1 MAYKYSPRRQP
12 SQREPAPNKN
22 GQSSVTC
29 GYQAQIGGY
38 WRNVTILWNKN
49 LMSNSLTI
57 SVDTS
62 ESNRHQ
68 TCKIDIKPWHFWAKR
83 GYKSFEVDGIYIETY
98 WDLRSAKFTGSPE
111 PCTDYYVA
119 LVSDEEVVLLLG
131 DYSKKAYKRIKA
143 RPAMIDAIL
152 VYKKEHVY
160 GKKSFLTRAKLD
172 NKNREHDIIV
182 ESSTSGPRD
191 PEMWISIDGIILINI
206 KNLQWKFRGNETV
219 LINQQPVQV
228 YWDVYA
234 WLFCD
239 PGSNYGL
246 FIFKPGGQDPDCG
259 KDDKSSTHS
268 GVLGEGSDCS
278 GESKYY
284 STLGYS
290 RAPQYCL
297 LLYAWKIE

>member
-1 MAYKYSPRRQP
+1 
-12 SQREPAPNKN
+12 
-22 GQSSVTC
+22 
-29 GYQAQIGGY
+29 
-38 WRNVTILWNKN
+38 
-49 LMSNSLTI
+49 MSNSLTI
-57 SVDTS
+57 SVDS
-62 ESNRHQ
+62 VESMRHE

-83 GYKSFEVDGIYIETY
+83 GYKSFEVDGIQLEAY
-98 WDLRSAKFTGSPE
+98 WDIRSAKFTGSPE
-111 PCTDYYVA
+111 PCSDYYVA
-119 LVSDEEVVLLLG
+119 LVSDEEVVLMLG
-131 DYSKKAYKRIKA
+131 DYSEKAYKRIKA
-143 RPAMIDAIL
+143 GPALIDAIL

-172 NKNREHDIIV
+172 HKNREHDIIV

-191 PEMWISIDGIILINI
+191 PEMWISIDGIVLINI
-206 KNLQWKFRGNETV
+206 KNLQWKFRGNETI
-219 LINQQPVQV
+219 LINQQQIQV

-246 FIFKPGGQDPDCG
+246 FIFKPESLDPDCD
-259 KDDKSSTHS
+259 KDDKSSVHS
-268 GVLGEGSDCS
+268 GVLGNGSDCS
-278 GESKYY
+278 GDSKYF